1 MMMTRTTPPTT
12 YGIVLCVSSRQAR
25 TVAISRIQTMET
37 GIRTFQPIA
46 ISWSYRTR
54 GRVPRSQM

>member
-1 MMMTRTTPPTT
+1 MTKPKTT
-12 YGIVLCVSSRQAR
+12 YGAVLWVSSRHAR

-37 GIRTFQPIA
+37 GMRIFQPIA

-54 GRVPRSQM
+54 GSVPRSQT